1 MAPGFPLRV
10 NGILIRTSEAL
21 YQACRFPHLP
31 KVQRLIIEE
40 GSPMTAKM
48 KSKPY
53 RPQSRPDWDAVR
65 VKIMRWCLRVKLA
78 QHWDKFGKLLLATGD
93 QPIVEDSRKDD
104 FWGAKPQDD
113 GTLIGGNVL
122 GRLLME
128 LREQLRAPSSPSLRR
143 VEPPTIPN
151 FLLYERPIEVID
163 LRLGSDVANSPRDLF
178 STSTSPPLTAPGVA
192 SAPES
197 AGPTPSP
204 ISHGATK
211 EPKQMGA
218 SSSSSVYPKRLIEVD
233 LPIRKISEH
242 ARKEKAIRQGHL
254 SSLHLWWARR
264 PLGACRSVILASLL
278 PDPADGACPPS
289 FRSQAAEAL
298 SAFRDRRGGAKRD
311 LSDAYELRAALLSFV
326 AEFANWDVANE
337 PDYVTLSRKLV
348 HAAREVVFPESDR
361 PLVFDPFA
369 GGGAIPVEALRLGA
383 DAYASDLNPVAVLL
397 NKVVE
402 EYVPKF
408 QERLP
413 DELERWGARVR
424 EKVESKVGRFYP
436 RDHDGAQP
444 IAYLWA
450 RTIRCEGPG
459 CGAELPLVRSL
470 ALAKK
475 SDRACSLRMKPNRKE
490 TRIDFEFVH
499 GDAAKTGG
507 EGTVKKGSA
516 LCPLCNYTTPNAR
529 VRAQLAERRG
539 GAADARLL
547 AVATTRPGTQ
557 GRFYRLPNAKDELL
571 AKDARSHLR
580 ALQQEGT
587 AVIPDEPIPPERPSP
602 NARGLSAVT
611 RIGVTTFGDLFAP
624 RQALALV
631 AFSEAIREV
640 HAELVRENSELANA
654 IATLLAFA
662 LDKQADLGNSFCR
675 WEPVAQC
682 PRQLFGRQAIP
693 IVWDFAESNPLG
705 DSSGSWSVFVEGI
718 ARALRSIGHSWP
730 AGHVEQA
737 NAAQHPLPDDSAA
750 AVVTDPPY
758 YDAIP
763 YADLSDFF
771 YVWQRRALGG
781 IHPSLFRDRLTPK
794 DEEAIWN
801 PGRVH
806 SQTGKRKDETFY
818 EAQMGR
824 ALAEARRI
832 VRPDGI
838 GVVVFAHKSTAGWEA
853 ILGAL
858 IDAGWVVT
866 ASWPIDTENAT
877 RMNAMGTA
885 SLASSVHIVCRP
897 RENSDGSVR
906 ADQVGD
912 WSGVLAALQARI
924 RDWLPRLS
932 AEGVVGADAIFACL
946 GPALEEFSRF
956 ARVERAS
963 GERVLLREYLEQ
975 VWAVVSREALSSLF
989 RDADLSGLE
998 PDARLTSMWLW
1009 TLKGPV
1015 TEEIDGAEDSDEVE
1029 DEDDEDSPGAAKPK
1043 VGFNLEFDAARKIA
1057 QGLGARLDELGH
1069 VVEVKGDKAR
1079 LLGVVE
1085 RTKHLFGK
1093 NEGVPTAKKTAKRK
1107 QMTLFA
1113 DLDEAA
1119 EAQGWGEVGAP
1130 KAGTTTLD
1138 RVHQAMLL
1146 FASGRSEALKR
1157 FLVEEGVG
1165 KQTQFWKLAQALS
1178 ALYPTGSDEKRWV
1191 DGVLVRKKGLGFG

>member
-1 MAPGFPLRV
+1 M
-10 NGILIRTSEAL
+10 SEL
-21 YQACRFPHLP
+21 Q
-31 KVQRLIIEE
+31 K
-40 GSPMTAKM
+40 
-48 KSKPY
+48 
-53 RPQSRPDWDAVR
+53 
-65 VKIMRWCLRVKLA
+65 
-78 QHWDKFGKLLLATGD
+78 
-93 QPIVEDSRKDD
+93 
-104 FWGAKPQDD
+104 
-113 GTLIGGNVL
+113 
-122 GRLLME
+122 
-128 LREQLRAPSSPSLRR
+128 
-143 VEPPTIPN
+143 
-151 FLLYERPIEVID
+151 
-163 LRLGSDVANSPRDLF
+163 
-178 STSTSPPLTAPGVA
+178 
-192 SAPES
+192 
-197 AGPTPSP
+197 
-204 ISHGATK
+204 
-211 EPKQMGA
+211 
-218 SSSSSVYPKRLIEVD
+218 YPKRLIEVD

-264 PLGACRSVILASLL
+264 PLGACRAVTLAALL
-278 PDPADGACPPS
+278 PDPADALCPTS
-289 FRSQAAEAL
+289 FKVEAAKAL
-298 SAFRDRRGGAKRD
+298 DVFRDRRGGPKRD
-311 LSDAYELRAALLSFV
+311 LSNDLELRAALLNFI
-326 AEFANWDVANE
+326 AEFANWDVASE
-337 PDYVTLSRKLV
+337 PDHLTLSRRLV
-348 HAAREVVFPESDR
+348 TAAREVAFPDADR

-369 GGGAIPVEALRLGA
+369 GGGAIPVEALRVGA

-397 NKVVE
+397 NKVIE

-424 EKVESKVGRFYP
+424 EKVEAKVGRFYP
-436 RDHDGAQP
+436 RDSDGAQP

-475 SDRACSLRMKPNRKE
+475 SDRACALRIKPNRKD
-490 TRIDFEFVH
+490 TRLEFELLH
-499 GDAAKTGG
+499 GDAAKSGGG
-507 EGTVKKGSA
+507 EGTIKKGSA
-516 LCPLCNYTTPNAR
+516 LCPLCGYTTPNAR

-547 AVATTRPGTQ
+547 AVVTVRPTTQ
-557 GRFYRLPNAKDELL
+557 GRFYRLPTPHDE
-571 AKDARSHLR
+571 KMVTDARTHLR
-580 ALQQEGT
+580 DLEKVGGAS
-587 AVIPDEPIPPERPSP
+587 VIPDEPIPPERPSP

-611 RIGVTTFGDLFAP
+611 RMGVSTFGDLFAP

-640 HAELVRENSELANA
+640 HAELLRDNGELADA

-705 DSSGSWSVFVEGI
+705 DSSGSWTVFVDGI
-718 ARALRSIGHSWP
+718 ARALRSIGHAWR

-750 AVVTDPPY
+750 AVITDPPY

-771 YVWQRRALGG
+771 YVWQRRTLAG
-781 IHPSLFRDRLTPK
+781 IHPSLFQDRLTPK

-801 PGRVH
+801 PGRVY
-806 SQTGKRKDETFY
+806 SRTGKKKDEAFY
-818 EAQMGR
+818 ERQMGR

-866 ASWPIDTENAT
+866 ASWPIDTENT
-877 RMNAMGTA
+877 SRMNAMGTA

-897 RENSDGSVR
+897 RENPDGTVR
-906 ADQVGD
+906 DGQVGD
-912 WSGVLAALQARI
+912 WSGVLSVLQHRI
-924 RDWLPRLS
+924 HEWMPRLS

-946 GPALEEFSRF
+946 GPALEVFSRF
-956 ARVERAS
+956 SRVERAS

-975 VWAVVSREALSSLF
+975 VWAVVSHEALSSLF
-989 RDADLSGLE
+989 RDADVSGLE
-998 PDARLTSMWLW
+998 PDARITSMWLW
-1009 TLKGPV
+1009 TLKPAVSTDGGTDVAADEDEPDDDDDDA
-1015 TEEIDGAEDSDEVE
+1015 TDGAK
-1029 DEDDEDSPGAAKPK
+1029 GKA
-1043 VGFNLEFDAARKIA
+1043 GFHLEFDAARKIA
-1057 QGLGARLDELGH
+1057 QGLGARLDELAH
-1069 VVEVKGDKAR
+1069 VVEVKGEKAR
-1079 LLGVVE
+1079 LLAVVE

-1093 NEGVPTAKKTAKRK
+1093 AEPGPTTAKKAAKKK
-1107 QMTLFA
+1107 QMTLFG
-1113 DLDEAA
+1113 DLEEVA
-1119 EAQGWGEVGAP
+1119 EKQGWGEVGAP
-1130 KAGTTTLD
+1130 KAATTTLD

-1146 FASGRSEALKR
+1146 FGSGRGEALKR

-1165 KQTQFWKLAQALS
+1165 KQAQFWKLAQSLS
-1178 ALYPTGSDEKRWV
+1178 ALYPGGTDEKRWV
-1191 DGVLVRKKGLGFG
+1191 DGVLARKKGLGF

>member
-1 MAPGFPLRV
+1 M
-10 NGILIRTSEAL
+10 SE
-21 YQACRFPHLP
+21 
-31 KVQRLIIEE
+31 
-40 GSPMTAKM
+40 
-48 KSKPY
+48 
-53 RPQSRPDWDAVR
+53 VR
-65 VKIMRWCLRVKLA
+65 K
-78 QHWDKFGKLLLATGD
+78 
-93 QPIVEDSRKDD
+93 
-104 FWGAKPQDD
+104 
-113 GTLIGGNVL
+113 
-122 GRLLME
+122 
-128 LREQLRAPSSPSLRR
+128 
-143 VEPPTIPN
+143 
-151 FLLYERPIEVID
+151 
-163 LRLGSDVANSPRDLF
+163 
-178 STSTSPPLTAPGVA
+178 
-192 SAPES
+192 
-197 AGPTPSP
+197 
-204 ISHGATK
+204 
-211 EPKQMGA
+211 
-218 SSSSSVYPKRLIEVD
+218 YPKRLIEVD

-264 PLGACRSVILASLL
+264 PLGACRAVILASLL
-278 PDPADGACPPS
+278 PDPADALCPAS
-289 FRSQAAEAL
+289 FKAEAAKAL
-298 SAFRDRRGGAKRD
+298 DAFQDRRGGSKRNLQD
-311 LSDAYELRAALLSFV
+311 VFELRTALLSFV
-326 AEFANWDVANE
+326 AEFSNWDLANDPDHVA
-337 PDYVTLSRKLV
+337 LSRQLV
-348 HAAREVVFPESDR
+348 QAAREAVFPGSDR
-361 PLVFDPFA
+361 PLIFDPFA
-369 GGGAIPVEALRLGA
+369 GGGAIPVEALRVGA
-383 DAYASDLNPVAVLL
+383 EAYASDLNPVAVLL

-413 DELERWGARVR
+413 IELARWGARVR
-424 EKVESKVGRFYP
+424 EKVATKVGRFYP
-436 RDHDGAQP
+436 RDADGALP

-450 RTIRCEGPG
+450 RTVRCEGPG
-459 CGAELPLVRSL
+459 CGVELPLVRSF

-475 SDRACSLRMKPNRKE
+475 SVRACALRMKPNQEE
-490 TRIDFEFVH
+490 TRIDFELLH
-499 GDAAKTGG
+499 GAAAKAGG
-507 EGTVKKGSA
+507 KGTVKKGSA

-547 AVATTRPGTQ
+547 AVATVRPATQ
-557 GRFYRLPNAKDELL
+557 GRFYRLPTAQDEKI
-571 AKDARSHLR
+571 AADARGRLR
-580 ALQQEGT
+580 DLLKAD
-587 AVIPDEPIPPERPSP
+587 ASAIPDELIPPERPSP

-611 RIGVTTFGDLFAP
+611 RMGVKTFGDLFAP

-631 AFSEAIREV
+631 AISEAIGEV
-640 HAELVRENSELANA
+640 HAELLQEHSELASA

-682 PRQLFGRQAIP
+682 PRQLFGRHAIP

-705 DSSGSWSVFVEGI
+705 DSSGSWTVFVEGI
-718 ARALRSIGHSWP
+718 ARALRSIGHSWH

-737 NAAQHPLPDDSAA
+737 NAAEHPLPDDSAA

-801 PGRVH
+801 PGRIH
-806 SQTGKRKDETFY
+806 SGTGKKKDEAFY

-866 ASWPIDTENAT
+866 ASWPIDTENAS

-897 RENSDGSVR
+897 RENSDASVR
-906 ADQVGD
+906 DNQVGD
-912 WSGVLAALQARI
+912 WSGVLADLQARI
-924 RDWLPRLS
+924 RDWLPRLA

-956 ARVERAS
+956 SRVERAS

-975 VWAVVSREALSSLF
+975 VWAVVSQEALSSLF
-989 RDADLSGLE
+989 RDADVSGLE

-1015 TEEIDGAEDSDEVE
+1015 SEEGTGDDGAEDPEE
-1029 DEDDEDSPGAAKPK
+1029 DDDEDSADNTKSK
-1043 VGFNLEFDAARKIA
+1043 TGFKLEFDAARKIA
-1057 QGLGARLDELGH
+1057 QGLGARLDGLGH

-1079 LLGVVE
+1079 LFGVVE

-1093 NEGVPTAKKTAKRK
+1093 VEVAPTTSKKTAKKK
-1107 QMTLFA
+1107 QITLFA
-1113 DLDEAA
+1113 ELELAA
-1119 EAQGWGEVGAP
+1119 ETQGWGEVGAP
-1130 KAGTTTLD
+1130 KAATTTLD

-1146 FASGRSEALKR
+1146 FGSGRGEALKR

-1165 KQTQFWKLAQALS
+1165 RQTQFWKLAQALS
-1178 ALYPTGSDEKRWV
+1178 ALYPSGSNEKRWV
-1191 DGVLVRKKGLGFG
+1191 DGVLARKKGLGFG